1 MKTVSDLKKT
11 LFGRVK
17 IKNYQAKQKDNILST
32 VTIVCLEQYGTKVVS
47 WLSSDFFDSFQF
59 FVFIEVESMNSRI
72 LVFEVING
80 SADVNSRSRTCR
92 LKYKNY
98 HFLNK
103 FSNLQKFADSAPL
116 IVFEF
121 PNSSLGSSSTSVI
134 SSAEEQH
141 RSIVQADKAVL
152 RNSPENVKI
161 FKNN

>member
-1 MKTVSDLKKT
+1 MKALSDLKN
-11 LFGRVK
+11 LFGRVE
-17 IKNYQAKQKDNILST
+17 IYNNQAKQKRRSLNAVIT
-32 VTIVCLEQYGTKVVS
+32 VRLEEDREKVVY

-59 FVFIEVESMNSRI
+59 FVFIQVESMNSRI